1 LTVKDATITD
11 FIDEIKDYLRE
22 HNADTAIGWVIG
34 TLQERERMKIFHAI
48 DQKKSKS
55 LKDTEEFLMHQENI
69 NKINKNKTIKKQGY
83 QNRITARE
91 TQIYIISIRK
101 TLTLYGQ
108 LSVKQI
114 CKYSN
119 IPDERYTWVY
129 AKLKDMALTG
139 ELTKMANPKHHR
151 QHLYVLTDK
160 VKASN
165 MKIITDITQIADPP
179 TDDPLPANN

>member
-1 LTVKDATITD
+1 MTIKDATITD
-11 FIDEIKDYLRE
+11 FISEIKHYLTE
-22 HNADTAIGWVIG
+22 NNSDVAIGWVIG
-34 TLQERERMKIFHAI
+34 TLQERERMKAVHAI

-55 LKDTEEFLMHQENI
+55 LKDTEEFLLHQENI
-69 NKINKNKTIKKQGY
+69 NKINKNKMIKKQGY

-91 TQIYIISIRK
+91 TQIYIIKIRK

-151 QHLYVLTDK
+151 QHLYVLTTK
-160 VKASN
+160 VNNSN
-165 MKIITDITQIADPP
+165 MKVITDITQKADPP
-179 TDDPLPANN
+179 TDDPPLTDN